1 MTKIKL
7 CGLRQEED
15 IKTANLLQP
24 DYIGFVFAQSSRRF
38 IDYAA
43 AAQLKKKLA
52 PEIQAV
58 GVFVNED
65 ISIIAN
71 LLQQG
76 IIDAAQLHGQ
86 EDEAAI
92 RLLQRQTGKKIIKAF
107 SIKCADDVRQAA
119 LSPADV
125 VSVEVDPD
133 GAKSCRVSVPDH
145 QLSQLLRKMTRKYF
159 LAGGLTPA
167 NVAAAVR
174 NLQPYGVD
182 VSSGIETNGRKDA
195 VKMDAFVRAVRNE
208 V

>member
-119 LSPADV
+119 LSAADCV
-125 VSVEVDPD
+125 LLDAGSGGTGITFDW
-133 GAKSCRVSVPDH
+133 
-145 QLSQLLRKMTRKYF
+145 QLLRKMTRKYF

>member
-24 DYIGFVFAQSSRRF
+24 DYIGFVFAHSSRRF

-119 LSPADV
+119 LSPADCV
-125 VSVEVDPD
+125 LLDAGSGGTGITFDW
-133 GAKSCRVSVPDH
+133 
-145 QLSQLLRKMTRKYF
+145 QLLRKMTRKYF

-195 VKMDAFVRAVRNE
+195 VKIDAFVRAVRNE